1 MSKYTDEMFS
11 RLFEGQHPKSD
22 FDHPIISKDML
33 ESILTEA
40 MEAQREA
47 CIEDLEIEW
56 DIYSGMINC
65 IRNARVEGDD

>member
-1 MSKYTDEMFS
+1 MSKYTDEMFIKHSAS
-11 RLFEGQHPKSD
+11 REATRGDTWVSLIGFQDAMH
-22 FDHPIISKDML
+22 
-33 ESILTEA
+33 EA